1 MLTLQGKNLQSMQ
14 TIQVDLEVISATY
27 VFIEI
32 LLQNFMI
39 IALLYLEISN
49 PNTPGQIGLIDLISQ
64 NI

>member
-32 LLQNFMI
+32 TLQNFLTI
-39 IALLYLEISN
+39 GKNCKSFVHNQFLN
-49 PNTPGQIGLIDLISQ
+49 QI
-64 NI
+64 

>member
-32 LLQNFMI
+32 LLQNFMTI
-39 IALLYLEISN
+39 GKKIVNILLTIN
-49 PNTPGQIGLIDLISQ
+49 F
-64 NI
+64 